1 MIDTGIATHTP
12 LNVLM
17 DMEIYRFMDIRM
29 ALREYQ
35 QRVKRERDEEAAEA

>member
-1 MIDTGIATHTP
+1 MIDTSIACHTP

-17 DMEIYRFMDIRM
+17 DMPLYRFMDVRM

-35 QRVKRERDEEAAEA
+35 QRVKREREAEEEA